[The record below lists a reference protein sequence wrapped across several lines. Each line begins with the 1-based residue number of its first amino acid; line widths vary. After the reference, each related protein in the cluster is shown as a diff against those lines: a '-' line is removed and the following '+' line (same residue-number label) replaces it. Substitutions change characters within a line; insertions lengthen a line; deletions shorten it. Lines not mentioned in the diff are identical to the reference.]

1 MTQVLRPLVEARII
15 REPRPVNPSTMTF
28 GKPVPTVVHTVP
40 APCVASPVR
49 KTPTSVATN
58 TVLGNCGSTR
68 MLFAGAFGSAV
79 PPVPEMSCQVVPPSL
94 VRKTWPMLSRQ
105 NVQPENPEKATYT
118 MSGSLRST
126 PMELIVRPVG
136 RVAAFVRSVQ
146 AGELESAFVVLWI
159 LLVVPNASVPT

>member
-1 MTQVLRPLVEARII
+1 MTQVLRPLVEARTI
-15 REPRPVNPSTMTF
+15 REPRPDKPSTMTF

-40 APCVASPVR
+40 VPCDA
-49 KTPTSVATN
+49 
-58 TVLGNCGSTR
+58 
-68 MLFAGAFGSAV
+68 
-79 PPVPEMSCQVVPPSL
+79 SL